1 MKEKYF
7 KNRKGE
13 YYTKYTKE
21 EIYAQINNDDPLTF
35 IPFLKDMDYCYLE
48 EEWQQ
53 MKGKT
58 QNKVFGKYIALMR
71 LCGYRSFTYIDSNRL
86 NEIRRRKK
94 NGFNN

>member
-35 IPFLKDMDYCYLE
+35 IPFLRDMDYCYIE
-48 EEWQQ
+48 ECWQQ
-53 MKGKT
+53 IRKKD
-58 QNKVFGKYIALMR
+58 QNKTFGRYIALMR
-71 LCGYRSFTYIDSNRL
+71 LCGYRNFTYIDSVWL
-86 NEIRRRKK
+86 NEVRRKK
-94 NGFNN
+94 NGFNK